1 MERSWKW
8 RRAMVFAV
16 VGACLGLLFA
26 SLVIG
31 GNDLVTQ
38 AIVQGAYLTLVAVVG
53 GYLGIA
59 MWDDR
64 NKGREILSGI
74 GEKREP

>member
-8 RRAMVFAV
+8 RRAMVFSVAA
-16 VGACLGLLFA
+16 ACIVLLFA
-26 SLVIG
+26 ALFIG

-64 NKGREILSGI
+64 NKGKEILSGI
-74 GEKREP
+74 SERVGP